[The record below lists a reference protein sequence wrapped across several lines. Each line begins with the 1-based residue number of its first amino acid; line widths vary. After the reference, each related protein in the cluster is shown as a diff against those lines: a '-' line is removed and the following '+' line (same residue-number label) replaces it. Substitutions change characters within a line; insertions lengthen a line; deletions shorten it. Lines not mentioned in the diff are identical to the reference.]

1 MYSKRPKDTPKNSSF
16 SEFIR
21 NATYSE
27 KKKVFM
33 RVLDEAAKK
42 QQAII
47 KAAGM

>member
-1 MYSKRPKDTPKNSSF
+1 MSSKHPKDTPKNSSF

-21 NATYSE
+21 NAKPSE

-33 RVLDEAAKK
+33 RVLDEATKK